1 MHLPGELT
9 DRNGVEVRVRR
20 AWPRRDGSLIVE
32 GLEVDGSRVR
42 AGRIDAEGR
51 PSMVPFREDPALPG
65 LSGDG
70 PAGDLLVHRL
80 KRRAVVRSDGQY
92 RKFLAGRKASVIA
105 NSHRAA
111 AAALAGSELAVPDV
125 VASDDQSVTLTAVPG
140 VSLHDLGRTVGTGD
154 GPLPAGEGTPP
165 LDRWVRAW
173 ELWAHT
179 WPRFV
184 GAAVSP
190 GPSVDV
196 RAHSAEDEV
205 LTIERWID
213 FAVSFDALGV
223 SEERLRRA
231 AASVV
236 RSLLAGGSPAG
247 LAHRDLHD
255 KQILVDL
262 PACAVGL
269 IDCDTLAVAEPALD
283 LANLSAHLDFRV
295 AQGLLPAGAA
305 VLGKER
311 IRKAAESLQVP
322 DSRFDAY
329 ASATALRLA
338 CIYAFRPSYRAIA
351 RTWFSEVEASLSRR
365 TSSVPTVS

>member
-1 MHLPGELT
+1 L
-9 DRNGVEVRVRR
+9 
-20 AWPRRDGSLIVE
+20 
-32 GLEVDGSRVR
+32 
-42 AGRIDAEGR
+42 
-51 PSMVPFREDPALPG
+51 
-65 LSGDG
+65 
-70 PAGDLLVHRL
+70 
-80 KRRAVVRSDGQY
+80 
-92 RKFLAGRKASVIA
+92 IA

-111 AAALAGSELAVPDV
+111 AAALAGSELVVPDV
-125 VASDDQSVTLTAVPG
+125 VASDDNSVTLTAVPG
-140 VSLHDLGRTVGTGD
+140 LSLHDLGRTVGTGD
-154 GPLPAGEGTPP
+154 GPRPASPAGEGTPP
-165 LDRWVRAW
+165 LDRWDRAW

-184 GAAVSP
+184 GASVSP
-190 GPSVDV
+190 GPSVDA
-196 RAHSAEDEV
+196 RAHSAEDEA

-213 FAVSFDALGV
+213 LAVSFDALGV

-255 KQILVDL
+255 KQVLVDL
-262 PACAVGL
+262 PTCSVGL

-283 LANLSAHLDFRV
+283 LANLSVHLDFRV

-322 DSRFDAY
+322 DSRFEAY

-338 CIYAFRPSYRAIA
+338 CIYAFRPPYRAIA
-351 RTWFSEVEASLSRR
+351 RTWFSGFEASLLTRISL
-365 TSSVPTVS
+365 SPTGALKPFRHGD